1 MTLRIFAGR
10 RSALVDSQGKPKLKR
25 SRPACTSRAIH
36 ERCAVWPRSCA
47 ALNRSSQRAGFEVGK
62 TMRRSQLT
70 SALGVTA
77 DMAALAAGSPLS
89 RITRNRTNLCSFAF
103 ARYPR
108 SMTCSVLLDL
118 DGTLI
123 DSQPGILASCL
134 AALRALGHEPD
145 ETLDIRRSIGP
156 PLEDMMQILLRS
168 YGDDRVGEAVAAYRQ
183 HYGESGLLGSV
194 PYPGI
199 GKSLEEMRRA
209 GLLVYLATSKRAV
222 FASRILDHLKFAAYF
237 DGIHGSVPG
246 GELDHKPELL
256 AHILSRHGLSPSHS
270 LMVGDR
276 RYDISGAHAVGMRG
290 LGVLW
295 GYGTRDELETAG
307 ADRLV
312 DSPADLACAVL
323 SMVDGKH
330 SPG

>member
-1 MTLRIFAGR
+1 
-10 RSALVDSQGKPKLKR
+10 
-25 SRPACTSRAIH
+25 
-36 ERCAVWPRSCA
+36 
-47 ALNRSSQRAGFEVGK
+47 
-62 TMRRSQLT
+62 
-70 SALGVTA
+70 
-77 DMAALAAGSPLS
+77 
-89 RITRNRTNLCSFAF
+89 
-103 ARYPR
+103 
-108 SMTCSVLLDL
+108 MTCSVLLDL

-123 DSQPGILASCL
+123 DSHPGILASCV

-145 ETLDIRRSIGP
+145 ETFDIRRAIGP
-156 PLEDMMQILLRS
+156 PLEDVMQILLQP
-168 YGDDRVGEAVAAYRQ
+168 YGDDRVDEAVAAYRQ

-199 GKSLEEMRRA
+199 GESLEEMKRT
-209 GLLVYLATSKRAV
+209 GLRIYLATSKRAM

-246 GELDHKPELL
+246 GKLDHKPELL
-256 AHILSRHGLSPSHS
+256 AHILSKHDLSPSRS

-307 ADRLV
+307 ADQLV
-312 DSPADLACAVL
+312 ESPADLARTVL
-323 SMVDGKH
+323 SMVNGRG

>member
-1 MTLRIFAGR
+1 
-10 RSALVDSQGKPKLKR
+10 
-25 SRPACTSRAIH
+25 
-36 ERCAVWPRSCA
+36 
-47 ALNRSSQRAGFEVGK
+47 
-62 TMRRSQLT
+62 
-70 SALGVTA
+70 
-77 DMAALAAGSPLS
+77 
-89 RITRNRTNLCSFAF
+89 
-103 ARYPR
+103 
-108 SMTCSVLLDL
+108 MTCSVLLDL

-123 DSQPGILASCL
+123 DSLPGILASCV

-145 ETLDIRRSIGP
+145 ETLDIRGAIGP
-156 PLEDMMQILLRS
+156 PLEDLMQILLQS

-183 HYGESGLLGSV
+183 HYGESGFLGSV

-199 GKSLEEMRRA
+199 GKSLEAMKRA
-209 GLLVYLATSKRAV
+209 GLRLYLATSKREM
-222 FASRILDHLKFAAYF
+222 FAKTILDHLKFAPYF

-256 AHILSRHGLSPSHS
+256 AHILSEHGLSPSRS

-276 RYDISGAHAVGMRG
+276 RHDISGAHAVGMRG

-307 ADRLV
+307 AEKLV
-312 DSPADLACAVL
+312 DSPADLARTVL
-323 SMVDGKH
+323 AMVNGKR